1 MLNSNKKNNLESGLN
16 HWLFQ
21 KVTAVLLIPVTIWV
35 LLKLPKFIQLSFSDK
50 LSWINSS
57 LNLYLIALFFI
68 ISAFHFRLGLTVIIE
83 DYIHNSIVKKYYQL
97 QKLGINNIFIY
108 MGGLFEWLLLQDIY
122 GNDQFPTTTEII
134 DILKYK
140 GSILETLRD
149 I

>member
-1 MLNSNKKNNLESGLN
+1 MIIISTLEINNQECLIKNTLAPDEEINVINDLIQKKNKKKKIIIYGE
-16 HWLFQ
+16 
-21 KVTAVLLIPVTIWV
+21 
-35 LLKLPKFIQLSFSDK
+35 
-50 LSWINSS
+50 NSS
-57 LNLYLIALFFI
+57 
-68 ISAFHFRLGLTVIIE
+68 
-83 DYIHNSIVKKYYQL
+83 DNSIVKKYYQL